1 MTNGTEFQSID
12 IAALTTV
19 PLLSAAGY
27 VSLIKSLSEVQPKDP
42 PKSVQKAMAR
52 MQASRE
58 HAEQALDARLGGD
71 VDAAL
76 ERSFDLLV
84 DRVWLFL
91 RSQLEF
97 WSIYEHEGIE
107 LFTEQQQDEIDLD
120 GYRALAKVADD
131 LLDRLFGTDGS
142 EFLRLP
148 YMQQAAH
155 MASRLR
161 LIANKGL
168 GESFEELVGARMVK
182 LLAISQQ
189 RYESMVNA
197 RTARESGVVAD
208 LREQRASMQRSIQLY
223 AVAVLGMLDE
233 DDASTAGV
241 VTHALTPVLVTRFR
255 RSTGP
260 EDDGVDELVGEPVES
275 PKPVAG

>member
-1 MTNGTEFQSID
+1 MINGTEFQSID

-42 PKSVQKAMAR
+42 PKHVQKAVAR
-52 MQASRE
+52 MQASRGE
-58 HAEQALDARLGGD
+58 AEQALDARLGGD
-71 VDAAL
+71 VDVAL

-97 WSIYEHEGIE
+97 WSIYEHDGIE
-107 LFTEQQQDEIDLD
+107 LFTEQQQAELDLEE
-120 GYRALAKVADD
+120 YRALAKVADD
-131 LLDRLFGTDGS
+131 LLDRLFGAEGS

-182 LLAISQQ
+182 LLTICQQ
-189 RYESMVNA
+189 RYEAMVNA

-233 DDASTAGV
+233 DDPPTAEI
-241 VTHALTPVLVTRFR
+241 VTHALAPIVVTRFR
-255 RSTGP
+255 RSTGA
-260 EDDGVDELVGEPVES
+260 EGGVDELVGEPVET
-275 PKPVAG
+275 PEPVAG